1 MWGAIQAVGA
11 SEAEQAVASRTSR
24 SDTWIDTGTLRVGD
38 FKLITVNC
46 GGRGLTGTGGG
57 WIVPA
62 TNASKAYPNQGTK
75 SSADPQDD
83 FLLHGCNKTAPCLY
97 HVGGGNTPYAN
108 DATERVNLA
117 AEQPQRVAA
126 MLARLAQYEETA
138 WSGEAVAAD
147 TGRACDKAIANGGV
161 LGPWQLAPART
172 QPGGGMPLG

>member
-126 MLARLAQYEETA
+126 MLARLHSMRRPHGVGRRWLPTP
-138 WSGEAVAAD
+138 AV
-147 TGRACDKAIANGGV
+147 
-161 LGPWQLAPART
+161 PAT
-172 QPGGGMPLG
+172 KP

>member
-1 MWGAIQAVGA
+1 M
-11 SEAEQAVASRTSR
+11 ASRTSR
-24 SDTWIDTGTLRVGD
+24 SETWIDTGTLRVGEY
-38 FKLITVNC
+38 KLITVNC

-75 SSADPQDD
+75 TSTDPQDD

-117 AEQPQRVAA
+117 VEQPARVAA
-126 MLARLAQYEETA
+126 MLARLAQYEETT
-138 WSGEAVAAD
+138 WSGEEMATN
-147 TGRACDKAIANGGV
+147 TGLACDKAAANGGV
-161 LGPWQLAPART
+161 LGPWQ
-172 QPGGGMPLG
+172 PGPGRK